1 MGNLRKPEEIIIEG
15 VSLEKLIESHKKWLD
30 NEKSGK
36 QLILENADLSYANLI
51 GVDLSYANLRR
62 TDLEGADLE
71 GVNLENADLRY
82 VNLKNANL
90 KNADLEDADLIY
102 TNLENA
108 DLRFTNLKNANL
120 YNAYLKNADL
130 RKANLIGANLYDA
143 NLYNADLRK
152 ANLVYA
158 NLENIS
164 LKNTK
169 FYLTNLYKVKR
180 KDLFEVGNIG
190 SRNDTTHYFIEDNR
204 IICGCFDNTLEN
216 FEEKVKYTYD
226 KNSKEYMEYM
236 IAIDTFKNYKEMYRQ
251 E

>member
-1 MGNLRKPEEIIIEG
+1 MGNLRKPKEIIIEG

-71 GVNLENADLRY
+71 NANLENADLE
-82 VNLKNANL
+82 N
-90 KNADLEDADLIY
+90 ADLIY

-190 SRNDTTHYFIEDNR
+190 SRNDTTHYFVEDNR
-204 IICGCFDNTLEN
+204 VICGCFDGSLEEFIN
-216 FEEKVKYTYD
+216 KVKDTYD
-226 KNSKEYMEYM
+226 KSSKEYMAYM
-236 IAIDTFKNYKEMYRQ
+236 IAIDTFKKYREMYSKRKLN
-251 E
+251 